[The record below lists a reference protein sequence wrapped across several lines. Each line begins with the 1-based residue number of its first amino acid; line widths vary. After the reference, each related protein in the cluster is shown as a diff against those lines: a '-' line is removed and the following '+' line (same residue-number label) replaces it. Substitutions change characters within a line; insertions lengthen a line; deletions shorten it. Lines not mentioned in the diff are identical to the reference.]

1 MHWLQSES
9 VKGLVQMCT
18 ESAQQILRIL
28 SSLSEQ
34 GLLGKFSSPS
44 VYLSV
49 LLMLDRNILEV
60 RSGRRFY
67 RYDRTPHGCCD

>member
-9 VKGLVQMCT
+9 VKGLVQICT

-34 GLLGKFSSPS
+34 GLLG
-44 VYLSV
+44 V
-49 LLMLDRNILEV
+49 LLNSYQSVKAIL
-60 RSGRRFY
+60 
-67 RYDRTPHGCCD
+67 TN

>member
-34 GLLGKFSSPS
+34 GLLGQFSSPG

-49 LLMLDRNILEV
+49 LLIL
-60 RSGRRFY
+60 G
-67 RYDRTPHGCCD
+67 

>member
-34 GLLGKFSSPS
+34 GLLGIFFKS
-44 VYLSV
+44 
-49 LLMLDRNILEV
+49 
-60 RSGRRFY
+60 
-67 RYDRTPHGCCD
+67 C

>member
-34 GLLGKFSSPS
+34 GLLGYSFASQQ
-44 VYLSV
+44 
-49 LLMLDRNILEV
+49 
-60 RSGRRFY
+60 SGI
-67 RYDRTPHGCCD
+67 T

>member
-34 GLLGKFSSPS
+34 GLLGKFSGPS
-44 VYLSV
+44 IYLGV
-49 LLMLDRNILEV
+49 LLMLI
-60 RSGRRFY
+60 
-67 RYDRTPHGCCD
+67 